1 MAQISGV
8 LRVGVGPCFLWASA
22 MLAAALLL
30 FVNPASAGHPFRGS
44 AHWTVLLCQYS
55 DSVQPPPRTVAQ
67 VQDML
72 IRTGT
77 GGLADYYAAVT
88 RGAVSMAGSS
98 VRGWFTIPQTI
109 ASVTAFSHGGPGGD
123 RNRSFQLCVDAAR
136 NAGVIPPAGDG
147 VAVVT
152 SPGIDLWGGGGS
164 RAFLSVDHE
173 LAAYGHEISHGFGLN
188 HSHSE
193 KVSAPCGGGLS
204 EYHDAYDVM
213 SWACETLVTATANF
227 GFGGPG
233 FNAFHMD
240 RMGWLGRSEI
250 LTFGADGKTSDTVT
264 LTALYRS
271 GFGGTRIVRVPYD
284 PGDLNRYYTVE
295 LRMPTGWDAGF
306 VTPVALIHDSR
317 IEQGEH
323 RSFLLRAS
331 LDGPP
336 EQRLIRDGVIIMV
349 QSIDAANGTARVQIS
364 SPMAERCLSGYVW
377 REAGPND
384 IVCVPGASRDAVR
397 QENAQAA
404 ARRRPDGF
412 CLQGFVWREAFPAD
426 RVCVPGS
433 ARTRVR
439 QENAV
444 AKARANPARFAYGPN
459 TCRQG
464 YVWREADDRDW
475 VCVSAATRAETRQ
488 ENALAASRRV
498 GSTNTCKS
506 GYVWRE
512 AYPVDDKTCVLGSSR
527 TRARQ
532 DNDVADSRRAP
543 F

>member
-1 MAQISGV
+1 MCI
-8 LRVGVGPCFLWASA
+8 RPWITA
-22 MLAAALLL
+22 MLAALLL
-30 FVNPASAGHPFRGS
+30 LSANTTLAGHPFRG
-44 AHWTVLLCQYS
+44 AARLTVLLCQYS
-55 DSVQPPPRTVAQ
+55 DSAQPPPKTVAQ
-67 VQDML
+67 VEDML
-72 IRTGT
+72 IRPGT

-109 ASVTAFSHGGPGGD
+109 AAVRAFSHGGPGGD

-136 NAGVIPPAGDG
+136 GAGVTPPAGDF

-152 SPGIDLWGGGGS
+152 SPEVDLWGGGGS
-164 RAFLSVDHE
+164 RAFLGVNHE
-173 LAAYGHEISHGFGLN
+173 LAAFGHEISHGFGLN

-193 KVSAPCGGGLS
+193 NVSAPCGGVLS

-213 SWACETLVTATANF
+213 SWACETMLTPTANF

-250 LTFGADGKTSDTVT
+250 LTFGANGTRSATTT
-264 LTALYRS
+264 LTALYRV
-271 GFGGTRIVRVPYD
+271 GFGGTRMIRVPYD
-284 PGDLNRYYTVE
+284 PADLNRYYTLE

-306 VTPVALIHDSR
+306 GTPVVLIHDSR
-317 IEQGEH
+317 MEQGEH

-364 SPMAERCLSGYVW
+364 SPMAERCLLGYVW
-377 REAGPND
+377 REAGPD
-384 IVCVPGASRDAVR
+384 DLVCVPGASRDAVR
-397 QENAQAA
+397 QENVQGP
-404 ARRRPDGF
+404 ARRQPNGL
-412 CLQGFVWREAFPAD
+412 CLQGFVWREAFPAVH
-426 RVCVPGS
+426 VCVPGT

-439 QENAV
+439 QENGVAV
-444 AKARANPARFAYGPN
+444 TRANPARLAHGPN
-459 TCRQG
+459 ACLAG

-475 VCVSAATRAETRQ
+475 VCVSGATRAETLQ

-498 GSTNTCKS
+498 GATNTCKP

-512 AYPVDDKTCVLGSSR
+512 AYPVDDKTCVPGSSR

-532 DNDVADSRRAP
+532 DNQTVDSRRAP